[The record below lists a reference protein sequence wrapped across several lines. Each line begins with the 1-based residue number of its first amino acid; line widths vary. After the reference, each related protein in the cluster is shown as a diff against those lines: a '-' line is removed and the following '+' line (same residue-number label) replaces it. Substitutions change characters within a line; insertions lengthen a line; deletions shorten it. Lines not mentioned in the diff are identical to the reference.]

1 VTWHAGGTTAP
12 QTSDCSAPASET
24 TETPTGAEIEM
35 GVTSTNVGSRTS
47 VLTAV
52 AAVAGAAFPPSALVV
67 GSPPPAAATLRWAAS
82 VAALV
87 SPRERMSIAT
97 TDLVETVRV
106 AGGGKPFA
114 GAEGGDGKGGNAVE
128 GSGCGGG
135 GGVFGVCMA
144 TKGTRGIGTDA
155 PPSVAVHGKPE
166 IVEIIAVGARVA
178 EMANATTSARAM
190 LSARLT

>member
-1 VTWHAGGTTAP
+1 VAAR
-12 QTSDCSAPASET
+12 DASEA
-24 TETPTGAEIEM
+24 PGSCASAVCWL
-35 GVTSTNVGSRTS
+35 GV
-47 VLTAV
+47 
-52 AAVAGAAFPPSALVV
+52 
-67 GSPPPAAATLRWAAS
+67 
-82 VAALV
+82 
-87 SPRERMSIAT
+87 RMAI
-97 TDLVETVRV
+97 
-106 AGGGKPFA
+106 K
-114 GAEGGDGKGGNAVE
+114 